1 MILEVNQSEEALEF
15 AREAVEGRGYRR
27 VALAPRSRDFQFVQ
41 NPPFPHSPTEI
52 WPAPTRILESS
63 ALTPKTPKP
72 FTLHSQPLPITPT
85 P

>member
-41 NPPFPHSPTEI
+41 NPPFPHSPTDI
-52 WPAPTRILESS
+52 RPAPTLIPES
-63 ALTPKTPKP
+63 PKTPKP